1 MGLTLRRSPGVLKSA
16 GTGTETEDVAVGSP
30 APRSFWASFVA
41 SAERDALLI
50 WRRDGWLILGLL
62 LATLVGFEGSV
73 RKAFEFARQVEV
85 AYGLA
90 LLPALFILCGLLA
103 FHQYAK
109 RQEMKTEAAAAAAE
123 AAQVRER
130 LSELERLS
138 TLGHALAGCLT
149 FDALQQVVWRHLP
162 GVAGANDAWLLAY
175 NGATWQVL
183 ADTSGLGADRLEPLQ
198 ALAVQ
203 ALTTPAG
210 GATPA
215 DGIDCEGT
223 ACFPMIVGGQ
233 VVGVLG
239 LEDAASADPSR
250 RRMMGAAA
258 ALLAIAARNVQLFLD
273 VRDDA
278 LHDRLTG
285 CLGRAHG
292 LETLARELVRVGR
305 TRRPVSVVMFDIDHF
320 KSINDRYG
328 HLVGDDVLAAVG
340 ERLRSLL
347 RGSDTKCRYGGD
359 EFLVILPET
368 SAEGAVH
375 VADWL
380 RQQLSALRLPA
391 LGDASLQVSFGV
403 ATVDRRLDAKE
414 MIARVDA
421 ALYRAKESGRD
432 RVCSYGPSSDPRGCG
447 ERVAG

>member
-1 MGLTLRRSPGVLKSA
+1 M
-16 GTGTETEDVAVGSP
+16 VAN
-30 APRSFWASFVA
+30 
-41 SAERDALLI
+41 AERDALAV

-62 LATLVGFEGSV
+62 FASLVSFEGSV
-73 RKAFEFARQVEV
+73 RKAFEVARQVEV
-85 AYGLA
+85 SYGLA

-103 FHQYAK
+103 FHQYTK

-123 AAQVRER
+123 AVQVRER
-130 LSELERLS
+130 LGELERLS
-138 TLGHALAGCLT
+138 ALGHALAGCLT
-149 FDALQQVVWRHLP
+149 FDALQQVVWKHLP
-162 GVAGANDAWLLAY
+162 GFVGPNDAWLLAY
-175 NGATWQVL
+175 NGATWQVV

-203 ALTTPAG
+203 ALAE
-210 GATPA
+210 GAEGIA
-215 DGIDCEGT
+215 RGDGVDCEGV

-239 LEDAASADPSR
+239 LEDASTAELSR

-258 ALLAIAARNVQLFLD
+258 ALLAIATRNVQLFLD

-292 LETLARELVRVGR
+292 LETLARELVRVAR
-305 TRRPVSVVMFDIDHF
+305 TRRPLSVVMFDIDSF
-320 KSINDRYG
+320 KAINDWYG

-340 ERLRSLL
+340 ERLRNLL
-347 RGSDTKCRYGGD
+347 RGSDTRCRYGGD

-368 SAEGAVH
+368 PAEGAVH

-380 RQQLSALRLPA
+380 RQQLSALRVPA
-391 LGDASLQVSFGV
+391 LGGASLRVSLGV
-403 ATVDRRLDAKE
+403 ATTDRKLDVKE
-414 MIARVDA
+414 IISRADA
-421 ALYRAKESGRD
+421 ALYRAKDGGRD
-432 RVCSYGPSSDPRGCG
+432 RVCSYSAGEARGY
-447 ERVAG
+447 EVRAAG